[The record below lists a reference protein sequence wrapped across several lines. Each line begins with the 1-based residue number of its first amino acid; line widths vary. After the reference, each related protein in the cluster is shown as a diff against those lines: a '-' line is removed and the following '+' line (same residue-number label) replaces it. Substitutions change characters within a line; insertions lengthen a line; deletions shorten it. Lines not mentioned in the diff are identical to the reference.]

1 MNLVFQIEALTNS
14 EGESEFVSVECE
26 PTTDEP
32 SDDVDAQELGAGAW
46 EFTFVLPAG
55 FDGTEA
61 IFRKFGR
68 YRLTADAVYEAC
80 ADAARA
86 AQLAP

>member
-14 EGESEFVSVECE
+14 EGEREFVGVECD

-32 SDDVDAQELGAGAW
+32 TDDVDAQELGAGAW
-46 EFTFVLPAG
+46 EFTLVLPAG
-55 FDGTEA
+55 FDGTDA
-61 IFRKFGR
+61 VFRKFAR
-68 YRLTADAVYEAC
+68 YRLTADAVFEAC
-80 ADAARA
+80 ADAARS